1 MAENPYAAPRSRVE
15 DTPTTLPDGPFIPE
29 GRGVPAG
36 HGWRWIAD
44 AWTFMGDQ
52 RWTFVGVFL
61 LMMVIEI
68 AAQFVPIIGPLAL
81 SLFFPVILGG
91 FVLGCDA
98 MRQGQRFEVGHLF
111 AGFQRHTGKL
121 VTLGA
126 LSLAFGIVA
135 GIIMVLI
142 VGTSIVPLLAAG
154 PGAEPTP
161 EEVMS
166 MVLPMLLAILVIM
179 ALSLPLSMAY
189 LFAIPLIVLRDSAVV
204 PALKTSF
211 FACLKN
217 VLPFLVWSLAM
228 LVLGFV
234 ASIPLFLGL
243 LLLAPVSMVSLYMS
257 YRDVFHEV

>member
-1 MAENPYAAPRSRVE
+1 MAENPYAAPRSHVE

-44 AWTFMGDQ
+44 AWAFMGDQ

-61 LMMVIEI
+61 LLMVLQI
-68 AAQFVPIIGPLAL
+68 AGQFVPIIGPLAVAV
-81 SLFFPVILGG
+81 FYPVILGG

-111 AGFQRHTGKL
+111 AGFQRHAGKL
-121 VTLGA
+121 VALGA
-126 LSLAFGIVA
+126 LSLAFGILAMIV
-135 GIIMVLI
+135 MVLI
-142 VGTSIVPLLAAG
+142 VGTAMLPLLVG
-154 PGAEPTP
+154 GAEPTP
-161 EEVMS
+161 EQVTS
-166 MVLPMLLAILVIM
+166 MLLPMLLAVLVIM
-179 ALSLPLSMAY
+179 AVSLPVSMAF
-189 LFAIPLIVLRDSAVV
+189 LFAIPLIVLTDSGVL

-228 LVLGFV
+228 FGMGMLSMLT
-234 ASIPLFLGL
+234 LFLAL
-243 LLLAPVSMVSLYMS
+243 LLLVPVSMVSLYTA
-257 YRDVFHEV
+257 YRDVFYDI